1 MDSMSAQ
8 LDCLSSCSA
17 TQADMLD
24 CLRAAVRHLEALEMR
39 RTPST
44 AASEPLID
52 RQSEVEAPA
61 EEARASERAEAF
73 RLETAALGVHEDASL
88 LVHSER
94 PETDKMPENIVTQ
107 AAVFVCELHELAVA
121 ALETRGIDGLLPLAE
136 SLCTVQLG
144 HAQEMIAIRALG
156 RGVERALDRWQLDEV
171 VGREDELWRLGRALA
186 HLPSRLQLEVIRSL
200 GTSSDALFLFQL
212 CVASR
217 DGWSQ
222 AHAQASESL
231 ASHWLALHNAWLAE
245 EVMHRD
251 DFNEGVQLG
260 LFEDYEFWEPPEI
273 EAAIRRWHTLAPSSA
288 QAVPAACAEMHPDP
302 RVFAGPG

>member
-1 MDSMSAQ
+1 
-8 LDCLSSCSA
+8 
-17 TQADMLD
+17 
-24 CLRAAVRHLEALEMR
+24 
-39 RTPST
+39 
-44 AASEPLID
+44 
-52 RQSEVEAPA
+52 
-61 EEARASERAEAF
+61 
-73 RLETAALGVHEDASL
+73 
-88 LVHSER
+88 
-94 PETDKMPENIVTQ
+94 MPENIVTQ

-288 QAVPAACAEMHPDP
+288 QAVPAACAMTSGRRP
-302 RVFAGPG
+302 RVGAIPRLRQFSQVSRPLARSAAGPRRRLRLALCSVVWKPTLSRPCRDFRFAAADGSARR